1 MRRLALLK
9 LMSWCLFPGLLPVS
23 AGAASPVWRVA
34 ARAAWVQDVPAGAA
48 QPLHDRQIR
57 VTAEGDDRYEHTL
70 LPLTADQAAEH
81 APQLTVSVDPRF
93 QELEIHAL
101 RLTHAAADPKVFTSA
116 QIRQF
121 IKTRAAETDPRR
133 LALNPLQQI
142 SLQIPGIKTGD
153 VLECEY
159 TVHSQAAHFAGVIAG
174 HYASQWLSGGAQ
186 PLRWERL
193 RVLWPRDR
201 NLQYRISP
209 AAAAG
214 TPQIRNATGELEILW
229 RDEVAP
235 VLEPDTPRWFSPQSV
250 VQLSDFS
257 DWTQVSRLLAAQYGA
272 SDTVDQAPSG
282 PPATPQMVLDALR
295 LVQDKIHAFNVGAGP
310 FLPTEPAALLQRG
323 FGDSRD
329 LARLLLSVL
338 RRLGVDA
345 QVALADTHR
354 GALLDEALPSPYILD
369 AALVLVRSGTTRY
382 WINPA
387 APGPATQLP
396 TTDTADLRHAL
407 LIAPRDGKVALL
419 PPPPPDSWL
428 RSVRQQFDLHA
439 GNAQPA
445 TLTVT
450 TQFQGGWAQAVR
462 ADLFGQSPAQ
472 LQLTQVQ
479 SVAQDYPDASP
490 DGDVRLQEL
499 AARQTLELTARFRLP
514 RPFGDPRHPQFSF
527 FAEGLADT
535 VEPRDDTT
543 RHLPLSVPW
552 PLQLEQHI
560 SASLP
565 PDLRVLPGRSV
576 VENPAFRYEREVRFT
591 RGRLDITHSYVALSD
606 HVDPADYSRY
616 LTANA
621 QVYALLGLQVRP
633 DEPGWRRALDWLGDY
648 WLLIIATVAVIG
660 TLALGAWRRLR
671 RA

>member
-9 LMSWCLFPGLLPVS
+9 LMSWCLLPGLLPWAAS
-23 AGAASPVWRVA
+23 AASPLWRVA
-34 ARAAWVQDVPAGAA
+34 PRAAWVQDAPGAA

-70 LPLTADQAAEH
+70 LPAAE
-81 APQLTVSVDPRF
+81 VSISVDPRF
-93 QELEIHAL
+93 QVLEIHTL
-101 RLTHAAADPKVFTSA
+101 RLTRAKADTQVFTAA
-116 QIRQF
+116 QIRELV
-121 IKTRAAETDPRR
+121 KTRAAETDPHQ
-133 LALNPLQQI
+133 LALNPVLQI
-142 SLQIPGIKTGD
+142 SLQIPGVQTGD
-153 VLECEY
+153 VLECDY
-159 TVHSQAAHFAGVIAG
+159 TVHSLAAHFAGVIAG
-174 HYASQWLSGGAQ
+174 HYASQWLSGGEQ

-209 AAAAG
+209 AAAG
-214 TPQIRNATGELEILW
+214 RTPQIRYANGELEILW
-229 RDEVAP
+229 RDEIAP
-235 VLEPDTPRWFSPQSV
+235 VAEPDTPRWFSLRSL

-257 DWTQVSRLLAAQYGA
+257 DWTEVATLLAAQYGA
-272 SDTVDQAPSG
+272 TEMVDQAPSG
-282 PPATPQMVLDALR
+282 PAASAQMVLDALR
-295 LVQDKIHAFNVGAGP
+295 LVQDKIHAFNAGAGP
-310 FLPTEPAALLQRG
+310 FLPAEPGALLQRG

-387 APGPATQLP
+387 GPGPATQLP

-407 LIAPRDGKVALL
+407 LIAPRGGKVVLL
-419 PPPPPDSWL
+419 PPPLPDSWL
-428 RSVRQQFDLHA
+428 RSVLQQFDLRP
-439 GNAQPA
+439 GTAQVA

-450 TQFQGGWAQAVR
+450 TQFHGGWAQAVR
-462 ADLFGQSPAQ
+462 ADLLAQSPAQ
-472 LQLTQVQ
+472 RQLTQMQ

-490 DGDVRLQEL
+490 VGDVQLQQL
-499 AARQTLELTARFRLP
+499 PASDTLQLTARFRLP
-514 RPFGDPRHPQFSF
+514 QPFGDPRHPHFNF
-527 FAEGLADT
+527 FAEGLADA
-535 VEPRDDTT
+535 VQPRDETT
-543 RHLPLSVPW
+543 RHLPLSLPW
-552 PLQLEQHI
+552 PLKLEQHI
-560 SASLP
+560 TASLP
-565 PDLRVLPGRSV
+565 PDLRVLSGRRV
-576 VENPAFRYEREVRFT
+576 IENPAFHYQREVRFT
-591 RGRLDITHSYVALSD
+591 PGRLDITHSYVALSD

-621 QVYALLGLQVRP
+621 QVYELLGLQLRA

-648 WLLIIATVAVIG
+648 WLLIIATLAVII
-660 TLALGAWRRLR
+660 TLALGGWRRLR